1 VNPGKNPAFRPVYG
15 NLGCKNIHGLSKEDL
30 LQIALDWDRR
40 NAPLFFDDPN
50 IEAKAT
56 DAQRNALIKEVDAR
70 KKTKGTKPKA
80 GGTDHPTRGGKK
92 AAGKR
97 GQAQTAKTTTARPR
111 QGKERAQEEIASSDD
126 GTADDDQDGDA
137 RMAEREDAVES
148 TPMIDPTADAV
159 SSPLDGK
166 RKRAYTTTSAANK
179 RARASRSNPTRSSLI
194 VKLKMLTST
203 RVSETD
209 DDENMALADDND
221 QGPSDRLTQRQT
233 AGDMHK
239 ANTRRA
245 LKQPVSRLRHSVAS
259 PLELAKSMEDAES
272 NLIDAVAAPEK
283 PGHISGTSAS
293 DKTPEELSS
302 RRQSPNINKD
312 KANVPESDA
321 VDNASDEI
329 EESSQED
336 AASNGSSPSPEYV
349 QQTIRMPAR
358 KRRSKNKLPE
368 HGADGEPGSDKA
380 AQTAQADEPWPKD
393 ENGHDVVFGWDG
405 TYVDYLHS
413 ESSEEEREV
422 PYSFLNGLE
431 RMRRDQRQA
440 KRQYEQAKKEAEAR
454 GEVYVPEP
462 VEEEYDWTKH
472 M

>member
-1 VNPGKNPAFRPVYG
+1 MAWPG
-15 NLGCKNIHGLSKEDL
+15 
-30 LQIALDWDRR
+30 
-40 NAPLFFDDPN
+40 
-50 IEAKAT
+50 
-56 DAQRNALIKEVDAR
+56 
-70 KKTKGTKPKA
+70 
-80 GGTDHPTRGGKK
+80 
-92 AAGKR
+92 
-97 GQAQTAKTTTARPR
+97 
-111 QGKERAQEEIASSDD
+111 QGKVRAQEEVASSDD
-126 GTADDDQDGDA
+126 GTADDDQDGDV
-137 RMAEREDAVES
+137 RMAEDEDAVDPA
-148 TPMIDPTADAV
+148 PMIDPTADAV
-159 SSPLDGK
+159 SSPHDGK
-166 RKRAYTTTSAANK
+166 RKRASTTTSAANK
-179 RARASRSNPTRSSLI
+179 RARASRSNPTGSSLI
-194 VKLKMLTST
+194 VKLKMPTPT

-209 DDENMALADDND
+209 DDENTALADDND
-221 QGPSDRLTQRQT
+221 QGPSDRLTQAQT
-233 AGDMHK
+233 AGDMQK
-239 ANTRRA
+239 ANTQRT

-259 PLELAKSMEDAES
+259 PLELAKSMEDAKS
-272 NLIDAVAAPEK
+272 NPNNAVTAPEK
-283 PGHISGTSAS
+283 PGQISGTSAS

-302 RRQSPNINKD
+302 LRQPPNINKD
-312 KANVPESDA
+312 KANVTETAA
-321 VDNASDEI
+321 VDEASDET

-336 AASNGSSPSPEYV
+336 VASNASSPSPEYA

-368 HGADGEPGSDKA
+368 HGADGEPGSDKV

-422 PYSFLNGLE
+422 PYSFLNGPE